1 MRKNSDQFSNP
12 LVIIWGAGRH
22 PFEEGK
28 TFNIYI
34 FMVLT

>member
-1 MRKNSDQFSNP
+1 MRKDSNQLSNP

-22 PFEEGK
+22 PPEEGK

-34 FMVLT
+34 IRSWF